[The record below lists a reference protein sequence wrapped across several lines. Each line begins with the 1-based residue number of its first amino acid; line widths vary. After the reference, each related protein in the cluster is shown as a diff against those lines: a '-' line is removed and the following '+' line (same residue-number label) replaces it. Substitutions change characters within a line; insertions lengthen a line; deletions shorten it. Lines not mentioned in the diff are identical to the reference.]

1 MATSYDELWTTF
13 VDSSGIDVAT
23 LPQSDRYIYALINKA
38 VDLYNEKIDEEFYD
52 TLETNNTSEEIT
64 PALDRRKLRILAMCL
79 NVEILKMQL
88 EDFNVEWQYDQ
99 SAVKSRFYKDQN
111 SARQTA
117 IKNLLDDIDQRIV
130 NMNNN
135 EWYN

>member
-1 MATSYDELWTTF
+1 
-13 VDSSGIDVAT
+13 
-23 LPQSDRYIYALINKA
+23 
-38 VDLYNEKIDEEFYD
+38 
-52 TLETNNTSEEIT
+52 
-64 PALDRRKLRILAMCL
+64 MCL
-79 NVEILKMQL
+79 NVEVLKMQL

>member
-52 TLETNNTSEEIT
+52 ALE
-64 PALDRRKLRILAMCL
+64 
-79 NVEILKMQL
+79 
-88 EDFNVEWQYDQ
+88 
-99 SAVKSRFYKDQN
+99 
-111 SARQTA
+111 
-117 IKNLLDDIDQRIV
+117 IV
-130 NMNNN
+130 NDVSSY
-135 EWYN
+135 EIDWVESSKILLQILHFHQSYI

>member
-1 MATSYDELWTTF
+1 
-13 VDSSGIDVAT
+13 
-23 LPQSDRYIYALINKA
+23 
-38 VDLYNEKIDEEFYD
+38 
-52 TLETNNTSEEIT
+52 
-64 PALDRRKLRILAMCL
+64 
-79 NVEILKMQL
+79 MQL